1 MTQEGRFLYT
11 LIETKSQLDMH
22 RKEHT
27 HKAKARQYDQIALI
41 GNPNVGKSVIF
52 GLLTGKYVTVSNY
65 PGTTVEVSHGNIALD
80 SKKFHLVDTPGVN
93 SLIPMSEDEKV
104 TRDIL
109 LKERPSLVVQ
119 VSDSKNLKR
128 TLLLT
133 LQIAEMGIPLVL
145 DLNMEDEARDRGII
159 INVQKLKEILKTEVV
174 TTIAPQRKGLK
185 ELRNSILNPSLPQ
198 VRLHYPP
205 VIEEYVEKISLL
217 LPEANISKR
226 SIAIMILSGDES
238 LKEWLTAHLSE
249 EVIKEIE
256 GLRDESQMKMH
267 GTLNETVNRSRL
279 ELAGEIAK
287 KVIKHIPPEGGRLFY
302 HLGRL
307 SMHPVWGIPL
317 LLMVLFGLYEFVG
330 VFGAGTLVDF
340 FEKTIFGK
348 YINPMATKVVQ
359 LLVPIGFIQEMLVG
373 EYGLVT
379 VALTYS
385 IAIILP
391 ITATFFI
398 AFAVLED
405 SGYLPRLAIMSNKV
419 FSLMGLNG
427 KAVLPMV
434 LGLGCGTMA
443 VMTSRILEARR
454 DRIIITFLLALAI
467 PCSAQ
472 LGVILGM
479 LSALSLFATIIWV
492 GCILLVLF
500 VSGYL
505 ASRVIRGERT
515 DFFLEIPPIRRP
527 AIANILLKTAGRV
540 EWYLK
545 EAVPLFILGT
555 FILFLLH
562 KLNLLVILE
571 KVASPV
577 VVNVLGLPTKTTE
590 SFILG
595 FLRRDYGA
603 AGLFTMAEKG
613 LLTPVQSLVS
623 LITITLFIPCLAN
636 FFMIIKEMGSRIA
649 VAMAA
654 IVFPLAVLV
663 GGALNWVLTALHVRL

>member
-1 MTQEGRFLYT
+1 
-11 LIETKSQLDMH
+11 MH
-22 RKEHT
+22 KHR
-27 HKAKARQYDQIALI
+27 HKHQVTSGHYERIALI

-65 PGTTVEVSHGNIALD
+65 PGTTVEVSQGNIALD
-80 SKKFHLVDTPGVN
+80 GRKCLVVDTPGVN
-93 SLIPMSEDEKV
+93 SLIPMSEDERV

-119 VSDSKNLKR
+119 VADSKNLKR

-133 LQIAEMGIPLVL
+133 LQISEMGLPMVL
-145 DLNMEDEARDRGII
+145 DLNMEDEAREKGII
-159 INVQKLKEILKTEVV
+159 INLQKLREILNGEVV

-185 ELRNSILNPSLPQ
+185 ELKNALLKPA
-198 VRLHYPP
+198 
-205 VIEEYVEKISLL
+205 ISLL
-217 LPEANISKR
+217 TVRYSPLVEEYIDKISSLLPEGNISKR
-226 SIAIMILSGDES
+226 SIAVMILSGDES
-238 LKEWLTAHLSE
+238 LKEWLTAKLSADVLA
-249 EVIKEIE
+249 EVER
-256 GLRDESQMKMH
+256 LRDECQLKVP
-267 GTLNETVNRSRL
+267 GDLRAAINQARL
-279 ELAGEIAK
+279 DMATEIAN
-287 KVIKHIPPEGGRLFY
+287 KVIKYIPPEGGRFFSFI
-302 HLGRL
+302 GKV
-307 SMHPVWGIPL
+307 SMHPVWGIPIL
-317 LLMVLFGLYEFVG
+317 LLVLFGIYEFVG
-330 VFGAGTLVDF
+330 VFGAGTLVNI
-340 FEKTIFGK
+340 FEKTIFGE
-348 YINPMATKVVQ
+348 YINPMATKVVN
-359 LLVPIGFIQEMLVG
+359 LIIPVGIIQEMLVG
-373 EYGLVT
+373 EYGLIT
-379 VALTYS
+379 VALTYA

-391 ITATFFI
+391 ITTTFFI

-405 SGYLPRLAIMSNKV
+405 SGYLPRLAIMSNKILN
-419 FSLMGLNG
+419 LMGLNG

-443 VMTSRILEARR
+443 VMTSRILETRR

-479 LSALSLFATIIWV
+479 LSALSFKASLIWT
-492 GCILLVLF
+492 GCILLTLL

-505 ASRVIRGERT
+505 ASKVVKGERT
-515 DFFLEIPPIRRP
+515 DFFLEIPPIRKP
-527 AIANILLKTAGRV
+527 AVMNILIKTAGRV

-571 KVASPV
+571 RIASPV
-577 VVNVLGLPTKTTE
+577 VVNLVGLPEKTTE

-623 LITITLFIPCLAN
+623 LVTITLFIPCLAN
-636 FFMIIKEMGSRIA
+636 FFMIIKELGMKIA
-649 VAMAA
+649 LAMAG
-654 IVFPLAVLV
+654 IVFPLAFLA
-663 GGALNWVLTALHVRL
+663 GGALNWLLITFHVRL